1 MNQYL
6 KNLKLLEKNHVY
18 SKKME
23 HDACG
28 VGLVASIDG
37 KKSRK
42 VIEYGIEAL
51 KAVWHRGAVDADG
64 KTGDGAGI
72 HIEISSDFFIEKIE
86 MSGHKYDNSE
96 ICVGMIFLPRN
107 NYSAQ
112 ESCRTLVESE
122 LTKNN
127 FSIYGW
133 RQVPVNT
140 AVLGEKAE
148 QTRPEITQ
156 VLFKYNDKNV
166 TGKKLEIKLY
176 ESRRKIEN
184 RAIEN
189 NLKDFY
195 ICSFS
200 SKSIIYK
207 GMFLAEALSDFYP
220 DLQDQRLI
228 SRYAIFH
235 QRFSTNTAP
244 SWDLAQ
250 PFRALAHNGEI
261 NTLKGNINWMKVHEQ
276 EMSSPLF
283 ENIENIK
290 PVIPPGNSDSASL
303 DNVFEL
309 LNISGQPAPLAKLM
323 LIPDAWSKKSMVLP
337 KDHQRLFNFLN
348 STMEPWDGPAAI
360 AATDNEWVI
369 AATDRNGLRPMRF
382 TITKD
387 KFLFAGSETGMIN
400 LAEENI
406 IAKGRLGPGEI
417 IGVRIEKGKLFKNEK
432 IKNFLAK
439 EYKHFNN
446 QIINLDKKI
455 IIKDEKPFFTGN
467 ELKKRQHAFGY
478 SLEDLE
484 LILHPM
490 AEDAKEATGSM
501 GDDTPLAVLSDRYR
515 PLYHFFRQNF
525 SQVTNPPIDS
535 LRENKVMSLKTR
547 FGNLGNILDFDNLTE
562 ENIYVLNTPI
572 LSNTQLEKI
581 TKFFGKNSTI
591 VDCTFDKNENLENAI
606 EKIKRISEVAVREG
620 ITQLLLSDKNISE
633 KRIPIPML
641 LCVGAINTY
650 LIKNKLRGYVSINV
664 QTGEAMDTHSF
675 ATLIG
680 VGATTINPY
689 LALDSLYQRF
699 QKKLFSKF
707 DYVECTKRYIKS
719 VNNGLLKIMSKMGI
733 SVLSSYRGGCNFE
746 TVGLSRTIVSDYF
759 PGMVSKISGIGLTGI
774 EKKLKNIHK
783 EAFENKDSVL
793 PIGGIYRYRKNGEL
807 HQYQGKLIHLLQSAV
822 TSNSYDAYK
831 KYAEG
836 IYDLPPI
843 NLRDLI
849 DFRKRYLKS
858 SIDISEVEPVEKILK
873 RFGSGSMSH
882 GALSKEAHETL
893 AIGMNRIK
901 GASCS
906 GEGGEDEKRFN
917 TLKNGDSANS
927 RVKQIASARFGVTI
941 NYLNNCNE
949 IEIKIAQG
957 AKPGEGGQ
965 LPGFKVSEEIAKLRH
980 STPGVTLISPPPHHD
995 IYSIEDLAQLI
1006 YDLKQ
1011 INPCARI
1018 GVKLV
1023 ASSGIG
1029 TIAAGVAKAKADI
1042 ILISGHNGGT
1052 GATPQTSVKYVGI
1065 PWEMGLTE
1073 TNQVLTLNNL
1083 RDKVTLRTD
1092 GGIKTGRDVVIA
1104 AMMGAEEYGVATTAL
1119 VAMGC
1124 IMVRQCHSNTCPV
1137 GVCTQDVKL
1146 REKFTGTPDKVV
1158 NLFTFIATEVREIL
1172 AELGFKSLNEI
1183 IGRTDLLKQ
1192 VSKGSSN
1199 LDDLDLNPLFVQADP
1214 GNNKRYCENQIINEV
1229 PGTLDQKIWPEIE
1242 KKIDKQEKIEKKF
1255 IIQNTNRAVGTRIS
1269 HYLYK
1274 KYGNEKL
1281 NDGFLSLNFKG
1292 SAGQSFGAF
1301 GIKGLSLN
1309 IEGDANDYVGKG
1321 LSGATI
1327 SIKLPEE
1334 SNLVSHQNTIIGNT
1348 VLYGA
1353 TSGKLFAAG
1362 KAGERFAV
1370 RNSGAISVVEGCDS
1384 NGCEYMTGGTVIIL
1398 GDVGDNFAAGMTGGM
1413 AFIYDVNKQFHKKVN
1428 PETVVWQ
1435 TLETEYWINYL
1446 KNLVKEH
1453 FEQTNSKISKKIIEN
1468 FKQEVFNFLQVC
1480 PKEMLDKL
1488 DNPITQKSSVKEV
1501 S

>member
-6 KNLKLLEKNHVY
+6 KNLKLLEKNHIY

-86 MSGHKYDNSE
+86 MSGHKYDNSK

-148 QTRPEITQ
+148 QTRPEIAQ
-156 VLFKYNDKNV
+156 VLFKCNDKNV
-166 TGKKLEIKLY
+166 VEKKLEIKLY
-176 ESRRKIEN
+176 ESRRKIEK

-189 NLKDFY
+189 HLEDFY

-207 GMFLAEALSDFYP
+207 GMFLAEVLSDFYP

-228 SRYAIFH
+228 SRFAIFH

-276 EMSSPLF
+276 EMFSPLF
-283 ENIENIK
+283 QNMENIK

-323 LIPDAWSKKSMVLP
+323 LIPDAWSKKSMVLS
-337 KDHQRLFNFLN
+337 KDHQQLFNFLN

-360 AATDNEWVI
+360 AATDNDWVI

-400 LAEENI
+400 LKEKNI

-417 IGVRIEKGKLFKNEK
+417 IGVRIESGKLFKNDK

-439 EYKHFNN
+439 EYKHFNK

-455 IIKDEKPFFTGN
+455 IIKDEKPFFIGN

-572 LSNTQLEKI
+572 LSNTQLGKI
-581 TKFFGKNSTI
+581 SKFFGKNSTI
-591 VDCTFDKNENLENAI
+591 IDCTFDKDENLESAI
-606 EKIKRISEVAVREG
+606 EKIKKISEVAVREG

-675 ATLIG
+675 ATLLG

-699 QKKLFSKF
+699 QKKLFGKF
-707 DYVECTKRYIKS
+707 DYEECIKRYIKS

-759 PGMVSKISGIGLTGI
+759 PGMISKISGIGLAGI
-774 EKKLKNIHK
+774 EKKLKSIHL
-783 EAFENKDSVL
+783 EAFENRDSVL

-836 IYDLPPI
+836 IYNLPPI

-858 SIDISEVEPVEKILK
+858 SIDISEVEPLQKILK

-917 TLKNGDSANS
+917 KLKNGDSANS

-965 LPGFKVSEEIAKLRH
+965 LPGFKVSKEIAKLRY

-1011 INPCARI
+1011 VNPNARI

-1158 NLFTFIATEVREIL
+1158 NLFSFIAQEVREIL
-1172 AELGFKSLNEI
+1172 ASIGYKSLNDI
-1183 IGRTDLLKQ
+1183 IGRTDLLRQ
-1192 VSKGSSN
+1192 VSKASPN

-1214 GNNKRYCENQIINEV
+1214 GENYRYCKDQEINKV
-1229 PGTLDQKIWPEIE
+1229 PETLDEKIWPDIEKSLDE
-1242 KKIDKQEKIEKKF
+1242 KKIGKNEFLIK
-1255 IIQNTNRAVGTRIS
+1255 NTNRAVGTKLS
-1269 HYLYK
+1269 YYLYK
-1274 KYGNEKL
+1274 KFGNNNL
-1281 NDGFLSLNFKG
+1281 DDNFLTLLFRG

-1301 GIKGLSLN
+1301 GIKGLKL
-1309 IEGDANDYVGKG
+1309 IVEGDANDYVGKG

-1334 SNLVSHQNTIIGNT
+1334 SNLISNENTIIGNT

-1362 KAGERFAV
+1362 QAGERFAV
-1370 RNSGAISVVEGCDS
+1370 RNSGAISVIEGCDS

-1398 GDVGDNFAAGMTGGM
+1398 GEVGDNFAAGMTGGM
-1413 AFIYDVNKQFHKKVN
+1413 AFVYDPTKEFEKRVN

-1435 TLETEYWINYL
+1435 TIETEYWISFL
-1446 KNLVKEH
+1446 KLLIKEH
-1453 FEQTNSKISKKIIEN
+1453 YDETNSNFSKKIFQN
-1468 FKQEVFNFLQVC
+1468 FDEEIKNFIQVC

-1488 DNPITQKSSVKEV
+1488 ENPITLKPLVKEV